1 MKAPAF
7 WQALDWR
14 GVALA
19 PLGVV
24 YGLVTAA
31 RMRLVAGH
39 RAKVPV
45 ICVGNFTLGGAGK
58 TPTVV
63 ALCELLKE
71 RGERPFV
78 LSRGYGGSEIGPRHV
93 DLKRDTADLVGDEP
107 MLIAQHADVVVGRDR
122 VAAAEHAERLGA
134 SILVMDDGM
143 QNPRLAK
150 TLTLAVIDGATGFG
164 NGLPFPAGPL
174 RAPFALQIPT
184 VDALLV
190 IGEGERGRLIAAE
203 ARQHKLAV
211 ALGRI
216 EPTPDANALKGLRVL
231 GFCGIGQPEK
241 FRATIREVGADLVR
255 FRAFP
260 DHHVLSRPEADTLI
274 KIAAEQSL
282 ALVTTEKDEMRLLG
296 HLETRG
302 LLAGLANV
310 IRVRLRFLNRD
321 VIDGLID
328 RVLAERGAARA

>member
-7 WQALDWR
+7 WHALDWR
-14 GVALA
+14 GMALA

-24 YGLVTAA
+24 YGLATAA
-31 RMRLVAGH
+31 RMRLVTGH
-39 RAKVPV
+39 CAKVPV
-45 ICVGNFTLGGAGK
+45 VCVGNFTLGGAGK
-58 TPTVV
+58 TPTVI

-71 RGERPFV
+71 RGEHPFV
-78 LSRGYGGSEIGPRHV
+78 LSRGYGGNEAGPRHV

-107 MLIAQHADVVVGRDR
+107 MLIAQHADVVIGRDR

-143 QNPRLAK
+143 QNPGLAK
-150 TLTLAVIDGATGFG
+150 TLTLAVVDGGTGFG
-164 NGLPFPAGPL
+164 NGLTFPAGPL
-174 RAPFALQIPT
+174 RAPFALQIRA

-190 IGEGERGRLIAAE
+190 IGEGDAGRRIATAAE
-203 ARQHKLAV
+203 KRGLQV
-211 ALGRI
+211 AFGRI
-216 EPTPDANALKGLRVL
+216 EPTPESGALKGLRVL
-231 GFCGIGQPEK
+231 GFCGIGQPDK

-260 DHHVLSRPEADTLI
+260 DHHVLSRPEADDLITL
-274 KIAAEQSL
+274 AAEQSL
-282 ALVTTEKDEMRLLG
+282 ALVTTEKDQMRLLG

-310 IRVRLRFLNRD
+310 IRVRLKFLNRD
-321 VIDGLID
+321 VIDRLID
-328 RVLAERGAARA
+328 KVLAGRG